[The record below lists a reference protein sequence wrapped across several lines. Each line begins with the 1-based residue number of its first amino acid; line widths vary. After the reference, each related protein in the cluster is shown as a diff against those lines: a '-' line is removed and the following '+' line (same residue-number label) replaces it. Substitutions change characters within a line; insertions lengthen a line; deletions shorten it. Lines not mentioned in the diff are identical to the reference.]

1 MRVLSLFDGISCGQV
16 ALERAGIPVEVYYAS
31 EIDKYAIQI
40 TQKNYPDTIQLGDI
54 NNIDF
59 TEFIGKVD
67 LLIGGSPCQDLSIS
81 KNNRQGLLGSRS
93 GLFYKYVE
101 ALETIKPKYFL
112 LENVASM
119 KKEDKD
125 TITSILGVEPIL
137 INSALVSAQQ
147 RKRLYW
153 TNIPNITQPQD
164 KGILLRDI
172 LESGLPYLEKAEALT
187 ASYNGAVFWN
197 SIQKHQRT
205 MIAEPIRIGQYG
217 KGGQGQRIYSVQG
230 KSVSLSANGGG
241 QGAKTGL
248 YKIDLP
254 DGEYLIRKL
263 TPLECERLQT
273 LPEVKNCVIIDF
285 EEESISWFLDH
296 QNINAQFAEK
306 KCHKLQK
313 LVGNAEKLDLNE
325 FVQFVEKSLNTKSQ
339 QTKELVTLNV
349 RINCEELSKAKDFQ
363 EKSKKSVNI
372 AEKNLK
378 FLLQK
383 IMQDFA
389 LTIVGQN
396 LIQKN
401 ETVLG
406 REELLPNEKNFVLVN
421 CGKKE
426 LSKCGKEIMQLV
438 KDAENDTL
446 TTKKLMKFTT
456 LYPFQKKNIEQN
468 LIIFYY
474 FVQLVISGFTQ
485 KPIKNKIILE
495 IYNGYTKYGLTTTD
509 EVVDISATQRYKAI
523 GNGWTVDVIAHI
535 FSFIGDKND

>member
-1 MRVLSLFDGISCGQV
+1 M
-16 ALERAGIPVEVYYAS
+16 
-31 EIDKYAIQI
+31 
-40 TQKNYPDTIQLGDI
+40 
-54 NNIDF
+54 
-59 TEFIGKVD
+59 
-67 LLIGGSPCQDLSIS
+67 
-81 KNNRQGLLGSRS
+81 
-93 GLFYKYVE
+93 FYKYVE

-153 TNIPNITQPQD
+153 TNIPNITQPPD

-230 KSVSLSANGGG
+230 KSVSLSANGDG

-273 LPEVKNCVIIDF
+273 LPDNYTEG
-285 EEESISWFLDH
+285 IS
-296 QNINAQFAEK
+296 N
-306 KCHKLQK
+306 
-313 LVGNAEKLDLNE
+313 
-325 FVQFVEKSLNTKSQ
+325 
-339 QTKELVTLNV
+339 
-349 RINCEELSKAKDFQ
+349 
-363 EKSKKSVNI
+363 
-372 AEKNLK
+372 
-378 FLLQK
+378 
-383 IMQDFA
+383 
-389 LTIVGQN
+389 
-396 LIQKN
+396 
-401 ETVLG
+401 
-406 REELLPNEKNFVLVN
+406 
-421 CGKKE
+421 
-426 LSKCGKEIMQLV
+426 
-438 KDAENDTL
+438 
-446 TTKKLMKFTT
+446 
-456 LYPFQKKNIEQN
+456 
-468 LIIFYY
+468 
-474 FVQLVISGFTQ
+474 
-485 KPIKNKIILE
+485 
-495 IYNGYTKYGLTTTD
+495 
-509 EVVDISATQRYKAI
+509 TQRYKCI